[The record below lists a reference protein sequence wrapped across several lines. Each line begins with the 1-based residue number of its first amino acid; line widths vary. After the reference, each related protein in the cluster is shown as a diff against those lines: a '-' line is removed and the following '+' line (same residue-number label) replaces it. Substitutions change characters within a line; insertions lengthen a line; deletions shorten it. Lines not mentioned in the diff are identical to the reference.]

1 MWLRH
6 LLGGEHHIWLETG
19 GERSKATFDDR
30 QIPANRLSSVQYIK
44 FRLTPAQVAGFSRE
58 ATIVVDHLKYRAEL
72 KLTPEQLRELAP
84 DIE

>member
-1 MWLRH
+1 VASGQRLR
-6 LLGGEHHIWLETG
+6 LTTARFPLTG
-19 GERSKATFDDR
+19 SVQYST
-30 QIPANRLSSVQYIK
+30 VQYIK

-58 ATIVVDHLKYRAEL
+58 ATIVVDHPKYRAEL